1 MLLRKA
7 VRQKRIANG
16 SGEWNVHCSAQMHV
30 SEFGV
35 SETELPPAK
44 TMWMNRYVRPCR
56 YLFLEPSQLCHV
68 DHTLFVISMTGESGA
83 IQDST
88 CSEWLVK
95 CDVGNTHRFV
105 LY

>member
-44 TMWMNRYVRPCR
+44 AMWMNRYARPCR
-56 YLFLEPSQLCHV
+56 YLFLELSQLCHV
-68 DHTLFVISMTGESGA
+68 DHTPL
-83 IQDST
+83 
-88 CSEWLVK
+88 
-95 CDVGNTHRFV
+95 
-105 LY
+105 